1 MPLRKEGAPGRGQ
14 GLEIGNPGQGEDRAL
29 AGGLKLSW
37 GQNSFTHASTWGRLR
52 WPCIGRKG
60 PAGEGALKDEAA
72 VQLVQLLLGQ
82 HQPVSL
88 SEASRTREGH
98 FAQVDSVVLLL
109 LLGPEEG

>member
-1 MPLRKEGAPGRGQ
+1 MGPEQLYT
-14 GLEIGNPGQGEDRAL
+14 L
-29 AGGLKLSW
+29 
-37 GQNSFTHASTWGRLR
+37 ASTWERLR
-52 WPCIGRKG
+52 RPCTGRQG
-60 PAGEGALKDEAA
+60 PVGKEHLKDEAA

-109 LLGPEEG
+109 LLGLGETPLVRVS